1 LQTLALAL
9 AIFGMAG
16 ALVLTLI
23 PRLFAGLGT
32 PQPPFVLFLLAGL
45 AVIALTVALFAAMG
59 HLGLGFDKSTLV
71 LAAGYNVLI
80 ACVKF
85 VFAPA
90 AMYITNRTVEFDDLL
105 GDPNTFFYYAA
116 VASSILFFYLA
127 VFSLCYLFFRRR
139 FRLRRAASADP
150 ASADPA
156 SADPASADPASATP
170 TSASQAAVEALS
182 PSAASSYAGLG
193 NPTEQAARSWRTT
206 ADAAS
211 ADAPGEN
218 RRLLRSL
225 KRVPWWGWIAI
236 VGTVVVAIGSG
247 VWMFPVFFLAY
258 PFLVYLRYIS
268 LPFALAIVV
277 ALVLALILAWKT
289 FDQAAVRTARGARLG
304 EATLLAGF
312 FWVGLSVITLYH
324 VMWVVFLLTLVS
336 IWPFRTYTPK

>member
-1 LQTLALAL
+1 MPQPPTGSAFQTLALAL

-90 AMYITNRTVEFDDLL
+90 AMYITNREESFEDLL
-105 GDPNTFFYYAA
+105 GDPNTFVYYAG
-116 VASSILFFYLA
+116 VASSILFFYLT

-139 FRLRRAASADP
+139 FRLRRAASA
-150 ASADPA
+150 
-156 SADPASADPASATP
+156 TP
-170 TSASQAAVEALS
+170 TSVSQVAVEALS
-182 PSAASSYAGLG
+182 PPAASAEAGLD
-193 NPTEQAARSWRTT
+193 NPMEQAALSWRTNMG
-206 ADAAS
+206 AAS

-236 VGTVVVAIGSG
+236 VGIVAVFIGSG
-247 VWMFPVFFLAY
+247 LWLAPVIFLAY
-258 PFLVYLRYIS
+258 PFLVYLEYIS

-289 FDQAAVRTARGARLG
+289 FDQAEVHSARGARLG

-312 FWVGLSVITLYH
+312 FWIGLSMITLYH